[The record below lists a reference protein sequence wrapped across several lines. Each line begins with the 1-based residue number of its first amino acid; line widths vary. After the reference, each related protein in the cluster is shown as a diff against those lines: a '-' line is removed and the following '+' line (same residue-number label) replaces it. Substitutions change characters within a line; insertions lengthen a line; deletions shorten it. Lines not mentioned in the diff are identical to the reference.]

1 VPQNKG
7 GSDSYTKIDV
17 MKFPL
22 PVISIDVY
30 VITSNSSQK
39 NLSSYFEYYKYV
51 SIKFAS
57 SRREIELTPIFRT
70 HLKKVGVSFL

>member
-1 VPQNKG
+1 MPQNKG

-57 SRREIELTPIFRT
+57 SRREINVLGEIFQIDQIICNI
-70 HLKKVGVSFL
+70 